1 MIFKELVQSL
11 NHRLLVISLA
21 IMLLS
26 LALPIALLQVY
37 DRILPNQGVG
47 TAWVLAL
54 GVLIAMLA
62 EAGLRYG
69 RSWLLNREGM
79 KYEAWS
85 TVEAMRHL
93 LTTPS
98 PVLRAIGRHG
108 IEDRLA
114 ALKQYQDYYSGQ
126 AMLAL
131 YDAPFILLFLFLIG
145 YVGGAVVIIPII
157 TLCLA
162 FIVVYRLGDKAHDFS
177 VARDES
183 LALRAP
189 LMSSVFASIVHLKAA
204 GIDGAANRAFDHRHR
219 NLASEQAGLDEY
231 MMHIQM
237 VTQFFSQVTTVL
249 VVILSAHLVISGQ
262 MSSGAL
268 AACTLLSGRAMAPV
282 GALFSFWGQ
291 IQRSDTMRQKAQ
303 SLLAMSE
310 GESANPAAGPG
321 TGPVGIEASNLR
333 LPGVSASI
341 GFKVTPGQ
349 ACMLPET
356 GWQRWDGFFDAL
368 ASRESQIT
376 GDWQFQLGNGDQES
390 SPVHVALV
398 SDQTNIFQ
406 GTLLENLTMFSA
418 ERETDAM
425 AWSRKLGLHDRVT
438 RLPNGYE
445 TMLSEHYGSGVDR
458 GTEQLIGIIRGLAGQ
473 PQVLLLN
480 HADRGL
486 DLRTQQLLADALIE
500 EAGKTTILM
509 ASNSQVFKS
518 AFESVQLT
526 GVKA

>member
-1 MIFKELVQSL
+1 MIFKDLVQSL

-108 IEDRLA
+108 IDDRLA

-189 LMSSVFASIVHLKAA
+189 LMSSVFESIVHLKAA

-268 AACTLLSGRAMAPV
+268 AACTLLAGRAMAPV

-310 GESANPAAGPG
+310 GESVNTTSVP
-321 TGPVGIEASNLR
+321 GPVGIEVSNLR

-349 ACMLPET
+349 RCMLPET
-356 GWQRWDGFFDAL
+356 SWQRWDGFFNAL
-368 ASRESQIT
+368 AGRETQVT
-376 GDWQFQLGNGDQES
+376 GDWQFQSRSGDSETDQ
-390 SPVHVALV
+390 VHVALV
-398 SDQTNIFQ
+398 SDLTTIFQ

-425 AWSRKLGLHDRVT
+425 AWSRRLGLHDRVT

-500 EAGKTTILM
+500 EAEKTTILM
-509 ASNSQVFKS
+509 ASNCHALKS
-518 AFESVQLT
+518 AFESVELT